1 MLAERL
7 DKFFFKLKKYIV
19 TQKNGFY
26 ILPFVANSPQVMIES
41 LSGIPYNKPDPDNN
55 IITTNNPFTKGTF
68 EYQEIE
74 EGLWLMYIDLD
85 VKKNISHNL
94 LYDPSLPSDYY
105 NLAFRLDT
113 TDAKIQIIGGHNFQN
128 NSGIFSKPKAQSL
141 NFFHKDSKSIHLVAY
156 FSSQWLEKNIK
167 ENAFGFYNSIQYFID
182 SDRES
187 MNIPHFFC
195 NTNTLTED
203 MAAIF
208 SHSIGNANNNK
219 LSLKIKTLELL
230 QYSLF
235 KISKETQNSTIS
247 HTEVLLGYIYQP
259 FPGIPH
265 LSKEIGISPS
275 KLKTDFKKEVG
286 KSLFQFFQE
295 KQMALAKQML
305 SNDSLLIKNIS
316 YTFGYENVSKFSA
329 AFKKHHGHL
338 PSERNY

>member
-1 MLAERL
+1 MLSERL
-7 DKFFFKLKKYIV
+7 DEFFFKLKKYIV
-19 TQKNGFY
+19 THKNGFY
-26 ILPFVANSPQVMIES
+26 ILPFVANSPQVMIKS
-41 LSGIPYNKPDPDNN
+41 LAGIPFNKQHPDNN
-55 IITTNNPFTKGTF
+55 IITTDNPFTKGTF

-113 TDAKIQIIGGHNFQN
+113 TDAKIQIVGGHNFKN
-128 NSGIFSKPKAQSL
+128 NSGLFSKPKAQSI
-141 NFFHKDSKSIHLVAY
+141 NFFHKDSKSTHLVAY

-167 ENAFGFYNSIQYFID
+167 ENALGFYNSIQYFID

-203 MAAIF
+203 MATIF
-208 SHSIGNANNNK
+208 SHSIGNANKNK
-219 LSLKIKTLELL
+219 LALKIKTLELL
-230 QYSLF
+230 QYFLF
-235 KISKETQNSTIS
+235 KVSKEVQNNMIP
-247 HTEVLLGYIYQP
+247 HTEVLLQYIYQP

-265 LSKEIGISPS
+265 LSKQIGISSS
-275 KLKTDFKKEVG
+275 KLKTDFKQATG
-286 KSLFQFFQE
+286 MTLFKFFQE
-295 KQMALAKQML
+295 KQMVLAKEML

-316 YTFGYENVSKFSA
+316 HTLGYENVSKFST

-338 PSERNY
+338 PSERNC